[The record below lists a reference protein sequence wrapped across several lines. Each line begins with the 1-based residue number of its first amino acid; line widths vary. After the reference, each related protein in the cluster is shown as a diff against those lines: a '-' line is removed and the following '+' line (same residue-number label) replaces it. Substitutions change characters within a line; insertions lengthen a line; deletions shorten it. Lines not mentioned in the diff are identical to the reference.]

1 MYKNCYHFKLKIRF
15 LERDCTRTWQLTR
28 LMSRNFFGHNFEIL
42 CLDSNNEWWRCFY
55 SRLNYFF
62 TAAVVSEFI
71 VQHTFEIIAIFV
83 EFLVQQQAW
92 KTFVDKA
99 K

>member
-1 MYKNCYHFKLKIRF
+1 MLSFQIKNQVPG
-15 LERDCTRTWQLTR
+15 ERLNKNLAIDKTHEQK
-28 LMSRNFFGHNFEIL
+28 FFCHNFEIL
-42 CLDSNNEWWRCFY
+42 CSDSNNEWWRCFY

-83 EFLVQQQAW
+83 EFLLQQQAW

>member
-1 MYKNCYHFKLKIRF
+1 MLSFQIKNQVPGERLYKNLAIDKTHEQK
-15 LERDCTRTWQLTR
+15 
-28 LMSRNFFGHNFEIL
+28 FFFCRNFEIL

-83 EFLVQQQAW
+83 EFLLQQQAW
-92 KTFVDKA
+92 KTFVDIA

>member
-1 MYKNCYHFKLKIRF
+1 MLSSQIKNQVPGERLYKNLAIDKTHEQKFF
-15 LERDCTRTWQLTR
+15 LVT
-28 LMSRNFFGHNFEIL
+28 NFEIL

-83 EFLVQQQAW
+83 EFLLQQQAW
-92 KTFVDKA
+92 KTFVDIA